1 LKYFAAIAALLMVHV
16 SMLLVLPVLKIL
28 SPPTPPP
35 LKITVISRGSVSYDG
50 RYVWWVQD
58 VLHGSPARGKPPL
71 TSNNQDH

>member
-16 SMLLVLPVLKIL
+16 GMLLVLPVLKLL
-28 SPPTPPP
+28 SPPPPP

-71 TSNNQDH
+71 TSNNQDR